1 MRYLISGMLAVCVA
15 LAAEAGEFACNSI
28 NGELNRCA
36 LQGASKLKVRLKLDR
51 EGACQKGDTWGV
63 DNEGVWVDMGCR
75 AVFTYKDPHP
85 RPWWRSL
92 LPKFG
97 RGDGPRG

>member
-1 MRYLISGMLAVCVA
+1 MRCIK
-15 LAAEAGEFACNSI
+15 AAMFTIVLMSAAKAGEFSCNSVD
-28 NGELNRCA
+28 GELNRCA
-36 LQGASKLKVRLKLDR
+36 LQGANKMKVRLKLDR

-85 RPWWRSL
+85 RPWWPSL
-92 LPKFG
+92 LPKLG
-97 RGDGPRG
+97 R